1 MSKTLPKQI
10 QAQADAVADW
20 EKPAEPVVTQAD
32 DKPAEPTPVAPEPA
46 PPVVADAPKP
56 ADPQWEHK
64 FRTLQGMYNAHVPAL
79 QNQVKELT
87 AKVEELSKA
96 SAAKPVDDPTD
107 KTLVTAQDE
116 EAFGKDL
123 IDVARRI
130 AKEEFGRERKEYLKQ
145 IAALNDKLEKTS
157 GKVTEVVE
165 SNQRNSFDVFLDKL
179 ASRLP
184 NWESVQA
191 TEECQAW
198 LDTRVPGTNIT
209 WDAALKNAANN
220 QDVGAVVEVFGE
232 FFKQYPQHNPAKPAA
247 EPKPSLAD
255 QVSPTKARGS
265 AGPAAPAAKKFYT
278 GQEYSEKSVEQIR
291 LTKAGKLKEAAAI
304 EQELNAALI
313 EGRVGP

>member
-10 QAQADAVADW
+10 QAQVDAVADW
-20 EKPAEPVVTQAD
+20 EKPAEPVVAQDA
-32 DKPAEPTPVAPEPA
+32 DKPAEPTAVAPEPA
-46 PPVVADAPKP
+46 APVVTDPPKP

-64 FRTLQGMYNAHVPAL
+64 FRTLQGMYNAHVPTL

-87 AKVEELSKA
+87 AKIEELSKA
-96 SAAKPVDDPTD
+96 STAKPDDPTD
-107 KTLVTAQDE
+107 KSLVTAQDE

-130 AKEEFGRERKEYLKQ
+130 AKEEFGKDRKEYLKQ
-145 IAALNDKLEKTS
+145 IAALNDKLEKTT
-157 GKVTEVVE
+157 GKVSEVAE
-165 SNQRNSFDVFLDKL
+165 SNQRNSFEVFLDKL
-179 ASRLP
+179 GQRLP
-184 NWESVQA
+184 SWEAVQA

-198 LDTRVPGTNIT
+198 LDTRVPGANHS

-232 FFKQYPQHNPAKPAA
+232 FFKQYPQYNPVKPAA

-265 AGPAAPAAKKFYT
+265 AGPAAPAAKRI
-278 GQEYSEKSVEQIR
+278 YSAQDYSDESMKQLR
-291 LTKAGKLKEAAAI
+291 LAKAGKEKEADAI
-304 EQELNAALI
+304 EKELNAALI
-313 EGRVGP
+313 EGRVRP